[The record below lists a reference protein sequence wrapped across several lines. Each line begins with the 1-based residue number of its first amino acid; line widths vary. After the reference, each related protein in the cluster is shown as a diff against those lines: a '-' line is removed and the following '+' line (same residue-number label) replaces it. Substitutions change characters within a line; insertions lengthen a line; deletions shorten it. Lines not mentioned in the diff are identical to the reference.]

1 LKPSI
6 TLVTDPRPE
15 DKFHKKNITGIVMLM
30 EPILFFADLMKKE
43 I

>member
-1 LKPSI
+1 MAETFRWEVFFI
-6 TLVTDPRPE
+6 V
-15 DKFHKKNITGIVMLM
+15 IVMLM